1 MTSPLHGG
9 GQGFESLRVHSF
21 SYVFLNRPQ
30 CVFISVFI
38 LEMRKKPA
46 IFHQVSILYRLGL
59 PFVGKNVVGAVK
71 FDSLTSSDHLRY
83 DEQVF

>member
-1 MTSPLHGG
+1 
-9 GQGFESLRVHSF
+9 
-21 SYVFLNRPQ
+21 
-30 CVFISVFI
+30 
-38 LEMRKKPA
+38 MRKKPA

-71 FDSLTSSDHLRY
+71 FDSLTSSDRLRY

>member
-1 MTSPLHGG
+1 MAEVRGSNPFGSTL
-9 GQGFESLRVHSF
+9 FLMF
-21 SYVFLNRPQ
+21 FLNLPQ

-59 PFVGKNVVGAVK
+59 PFIGKNVVGAVK
-71 FDSLTSSDHLRY
+71 FGSLTSSDHLRY
-83 DEQVF
+83 NEQVF